1 MILMPDL
8 FSFAYVPGRY
18 AQEEGGT
25 DQWAKENAASG
36 LLSRMRAADHG
47 CSIWYK
53 DAVNY
58 PEEGPV
64 SRFYCEVRAL
74 RRGGW
79 DYQN

>member
-1 MILMPDL
+1 MPG
-8 FSFAYVPGRY
+8 SGRSERGVYGY

-74 RRGGW
+74 RRGNRGN
-79 DYQN
+79 QN